1 MTPTQTPTLTGQ
13 IDAFQQALAGQVPAA
28 IMAQFA
34 GETARVARSGIAAH
48 ALAVGAQAPT
58 FSLPAATGNVVRLAD
73 LLERGP
79 VVLTFYRGE
88 WCPYCNLTL
97 RAYQAALPAITALGA
112 TLVAVS
118 PQTPDNSLTTVEKK
132 ELTFPVLSDAGNA
145 VARAYGLVFSLSE
158 DVRPLYTAIGSA
170 LPAYNG
176 DQSWELP
183 MAGTFVIA
191 RGGTAR
197 LAFVD
202 PDYTH
207 RLEPAEIVAALRDLT
222 AGR

>member
-28 IMAQFA
+28 IMVQFA
-34 GETARVARSGIAAH
+34 EETARVARSGIAAH

-58 FSLPAATGNVVRLAD
+58 FSLPAATGNVVRLVD

-132 ELTFPVLSDAGNA
+132 ELTFPVLSDAGNV
-145 VARAYGLVFSLSE
+145 VARQYGLVVSLSQ
-158 DVRPLYTAIGSA
+158 DVRPLYTAIGSD

-183 MAGTFVIA
+183 MAGTFIIA
-191 RGGTAR
+191 RDGTAR

-202 PDYTH
+202 PDYT
-207 RLEPAEIVAALRDLT
+207 RQLEPAEIVAALRDLT